1 MDESCPSVAIQV
13 SSDPTPAEV
22 VIITLSERNG
32 SFQVSLGTGEC
43 KLSVCFFFFFFC
55 FFCFFFLSF
64 LFLLIMSLR
73 LKIGKAIY

>member
-43 KLSVCFFFFFFC
+43 KLSVFFFFFFV
-55 FFCFFFLSF
+55 FFFFLF
-64 LFLLIMSLR
+64 FVFFFFF
-73 LKIGKAIY
+73 

>member
-13 SSDPTPAEV
+13 SSDPTSAEV

-43 KLSVCFFFFFFC
+43 KLFGFVFVFCLCVCVLLLLLLFFF
-55 FFCFFFLSF
+55 SF
-64 LFLLIMSLR
+64 LFL
-73 LKIGKAIY
+73 

>member
-43 KLSVCFFFFFFC
+43 KLCVFVFVCFCFFFFE
-55 FFCFFFLSF
+55 
-64 LFLLIMSLR
+64 LLIFINYES
-73 LKIGKAIY
+73 

>member
-1 MDESCPSVAIQV
+1 MTIDESCPSVAIQV

-43 KLSVCFFFFFFC
+43 KLSVFFLFFLLFFFFE
-55 FFCFFFLSF
+55 
-64 LFLLIMSLR
+64 LLIFINYES
-73 LKIGKAIY
+73 

>member
-43 KLSVCFFFFFFC
+43 KLSVFFVFFFFFE
-55 FFCFFFLSF
+55 
-64 LFLLIMSLR
+64 LLIFINYES
-73 LKIGKAIY
+73 

>member
-1 MDESCPSVAIQV
+1 MTIDESCPSVAIQV

-43 KLSVCFFFFFFC
+43 KLSGFFLFFVFFFFE
-55 FFCFFFLSF
+55 
-64 LFLLIMSLR
+64 LLIFINYES
-73 LKIGKAIY
+73 

>member
-43 KLSVCFFFFFFC
+43 KLSVFFFE
-55 FFCFFFLSF
+55 
-64 LFLLIMSLR
+64 LLIFINYDS
-73 LKIGKAIY
+73 

>member
-1 MDESCPSVAIQV
+1 MTIDESCPSVAIQV

-43 KLSVCFFFFFFC
+43 KLSGFFLFLFVFFFFE
-55 FFCFFFLSF
+55 
-64 LFLLIMSLR
+64 LLIFINYES
-73 LKIGKAIY
+73 

>member
-43 KLSVCFFFFFFC
+43 KLSGFFFVIYL
-55 FFCFFFLSF
+55 FFLSF

>member
-1 MDESCPSVAIQV
+1 MTIDESCPSVAIQV

-43 KLSVCFFFFFFC
+43 KLSVF
-55 FFCFFFLSF
+55 F
-64 LFLLIMSLR
+64 LFLFLFFFELLIFINYES
-73 LKIGKAIY
+73 

>member
-43 KLSVCFFFFFFC
+43 KLFGFVFVFCLCVCVLLLLLLFF
-55 FFCFFFLSF
+55 
-64 LFLLIMSLR
+64 
-73 LKIGKAIY
+73 

>member
-1 MDESCPSVAIQV
+1 MTIDESCPSVAIQV

-43 KLSVCFFFFFFC
+43 KLSVFFV
-55 FFCFFFLSF
+55 FFFLSF

-73 LKIGKAIY
+73 LKIGKAIN

>member
-43 KLSVCFFFFFFC
+43 KLSVFFFFFE
-55 FFCFFFLSF
+55 
-64 LFLLIMSLR
+64 LLIFINYES
-73 LKIGKAIY
+73 

>member
-1 MDESCPSVAIQV
+1 MTIDESCPSVAIQV

-32 SFQVSLGTGEC
+32 SFQVSLGTGEF
-43 KLSVCFFFFFFC
+43 KLSVFF
-55 FFCFFFLSF
+55 FFFLSF

-73 LKIGKAIY
+73 LKIGKAIN

>member
-43 KLSVCFFFFFFC
+43 KLSVFFFV
-55 FFCFFFLSF
+55 LSF

>member
-1 MDESCPSVAIQV
+1 MTIDESCPSVAIQV

-43 KLSVCFFFFFFC
+43 KLSVFFFLFFFFFE
-55 FFCFFFLSF
+55 
-64 LFLLIMSLR
+64 LLIFINYES
-73 LKIGKAIY
+73 

>member
-1 MDESCPSVAIQV
+1 MTIDESCPSVAIQV

-43 KLSVCFFFFFFC
+43 KLSVFFFVFVFVFFFE
-55 FFCFFFLSF
+55 
-64 LFLLIMSLR
+64 LLIFINHES
-73 LKIGKAIY
+73 

>member
-43 KLSVCFFFFFFC
+43 KLS
-55 FFCFFFLSF
+55 FFCFFFE
-64 LFLLIMSLR
+64 LLIFINYES
-73 LKIGKAIY
+73 

>member
-1 MDESCPSVAIQV
+1 MTIDESCPSVAIQV

-43 KLSVCFFFFFFC
+43 KLSVF
-55 FFCFFFLSF
+55 F
-64 LFLLIMSLR
+64 LFLFFSELLIFINYES
-73 LKIGKAIY
+73 

>member
-43 KLSVCFFFFFFC
+43 KLSVFFFV
-55 FFCFFFLSF
+55 FFLF
-64 LFLLIMSLR
+64 FELLIFINYES
-73 LKIGKAIY
+73 

>member
-43 KLSVCFFFFFFC
+43 KLSVFFLFF
-55 FFCFFFLSF
+55 FFFLSF

>member
-22 VIITLSERNG
+22 VIITLNERNG

-43 KLSVCFFFFFFC
+43 KLSVFFFVLFF
-55 FFCFFFLSF
+55 
-64 LFLLIMSLR
+64 
-73 LKIGKAIY
+73 

>member
-1 MDESCPSVAIQV
+1 MTIDESCPSVAIQV

-43 KLSVCFFFFFFC
+43 KLSV
-55 FFCFFFLSF
+55 F
-64 LFLLIMSLR
+64 LFFVCLFVCLFFELLIFINYES
-73 LKIGKAIY
+73 

>member
-1 MDESCPSVAIQV
+1 MTIDESCPSVAIQV

-43 KLSVCFFFFFFC
+43 KLSVLFLFLFLFFFFE
-55 FFCFFFLSF
+55 
-64 LFLLIMSLR
+64 LLIFINYES
-73 LKIGKAIY
+73 

>member
-1 MDESCPSVAIQV
+1 MTIDESCPSVAIQV

-43 KLSVCFFFFFFC
+43 KLSVF
-55 FFCFFFLSF
+55 F
-64 LFLLIMSLR
+64 LFLFVFFFELLIFINYES
-73 LKIGKAIY
+73 

>member
-1 MDESCPSVAIQV
+1 MDESCPSVVIQV

-43 KLSVCFFFFFFC
+43 KLSVVVFFFFFF
-55 FFCFFFLSF
+55 F
-64 LFLLIMSLR
+64 
-73 LKIGKAIY
+73 

>member
-1 MDESCPSVAIQV
+1 MTIDESCPSVAIQV

-43 KLSVCFFFFFFC
+43 KLSVFFLFLFFL
-55 FFCFFFLSF
+55 FFLSF

-73 LKIGKAIY
+73 LKIGKAIN

>member
-43 KLSVCFFFFFFC
+43 RLSVFFFFE
-55 FFCFFFLSF
+55 
-64 LFLLIMSLR
+64 LLIFINYES
-73 LKIGKAIY
+73 

>member
-43 KLSVCFFFFFFC
+43 KLS

>member
-43 KLSVCFFFFFFC
+43 KLSV
-55 FFCFFFLSF
+55 FFFLSF

>member
-1 MDESCPSVAIQV
+1 MTIDESCPSVAIQV

-43 KLSVCFFFFFFC
+43 KLSVFFFC
-55 FFCFFFLSF
+55 FLFLFFFE
-64 LFLLIMSLR
+64 LLIFINYES
-73 LKIGKAIY
+73 

>member
-1 MDESCPSVAIQV
+1 MTIDESCPSVAIQV

-43 KLSVCFFFFFFC
+43 KLSGFFGFFFFFE
-55 FFCFFFLSF
+55 
-64 LFLLIMSLR
+64 LLIFINYES
-73 LKIGKAIY
+73 

>member
-1 MDESCPSVAIQV
+1 MTIDESCPSVAIQV

-43 KLSVCFFFFFFC
+43 KLSVFLFCFVLFFFFE
-55 FFCFFFLSF
+55 
-64 LFLLIMSLR
+64 LLIFINYES
-73 LKIGKAIY
+73 

>member
-43 KLSVCFFFFFFC
+43 KLSVFF
-55 FFCFFFLSF
+55 FFFLSF

>member
-1 MDESCPSVAIQV
+1 MTIDESCPSVAIQV

-43 KLSVCFFFFFFC
+43 KLSVFFFVFVFFFFFE
-55 FFCFFFLSF
+55 
-64 LFLLIMSLR
+64 LLIFINYES
-73 LKIGKAIY
+73 

>member
-1 MDESCPSVAIQV
+1 MVHLDHAYKKSAVFVLVTMDESCPSIAIQV

-43 KLSVCFFFFFFC
+43 KLPVFFF
-55 FFCFFFLSF
+55 SF
-64 LFLLIMSLR
+64 LFLLIMSLS
-73 LKIGKAIY
+73 

>member
-43 KLSVCFFFFFFC
+43 KLSVFFVVVVFCLFVWVFFE
-55 FFCFFFLSF
+55 
-64 LFLLIMSLR
+64 LLIFINYES
-73 LKIGKAIY
+73 

>member
-1 MDESCPSVAIQV
+1 MTIDESCPSVAIQV

-43 KLSVCFFFFFFC
+43 KLSVFFLFLFCFFFFE
-55 FFCFFFLSF
+55 
-64 LFLLIMSLR
+64 LLIFINYES
-73 LKIGKAIY
+73 

>member
-43 KLSVCFFFFFFC
+43 KLCVFVFVFVFC
-55 FFCFFFLSF
+55 FFLSF